1 MACGRLDGYL
11 EQRLKIWDFAA
22 GMLLVRE
29 AGGCVRDYQGED
41 LGATMIGDVV
51 AANSAVTE
59 LMKGKYLKT
68 E

>member
-29 AGGCVRDYQGED
+29 AGGCVRDYQGAD
-41 LGATMIGDVV
+41 LGATMTGDVV
-51 AANSAVTE
+51 AANAAVSTVIRE
-59 LMKGKYLKT
+59 NYL
-68 E
+68 